1 MKARSPAASKPF
13 IGLVTEQT
21 TVKWPTLNDVIKL
34 TFEPPPPQKKK
45 KKKRYIYIY
54 IYMMYPHRKSYSLSL
69 VIREGGGTG
78 LKNNKNQPLMCY

>member
-45 KKKRYIYIY
+45 KKKKIYIYIY
-54 IYMMYPHRKSYSLSL
+54 IYDVPAQEKLFFVFGYSRRGWNW
-69 VIREGGGTG
+69 IE
-78 LKNNKNQPLMCY
+78 K